1 MQASRPSRILTVV
14 ALAVVALAV
23 AAAPAAAGGR
33 GGTPSPGA
41 AGLGDRLFP
50 NLGNGGYDARHYH
63 LDLRYGSAPADP
75 MEGTVTIAARAKQ
88 SLSRFNLDW
97 AGASVGSV
105 SVNGR
110 PAAWTLEGEELVI
123 TPKRPLR
130 KHRKFSVEVSDFVA
144 VPTEPSDDPTSTGF
158 FITPDGTATA
168 PQPDLAHRIFPS
180 NDHPSDK
187 ASYTFSFD
195 VPSDVVA
202 VANGVP
208 AGHRERGGRTTW
220 RYVQRQP
227 MATELVQLAVGGY
240 DLLWAGRHRGV
251 PIRNVI
257 APSLR
262 PLGDPAVEL
271 TPQHLDWMTARVG
284 RYPFDIYGSLIVDAE
299 LGFALETQTISL
311 YDKVWFTEYGQGTW
325 DPTMVHELSH
335 EWFGNSVSPD
345 TWSDLWLNEGHASW
359 YEFVYAEEEGFLA
372 EDTIG
377 YPDDTGYATLEE
389 LMRAVYA
396 HGDQWRADDLGAC
409 CATGRAGQGVSLSWR
424 WESNPGTAPGSLSWA
439 AGRLPGQLRQLAGT
453 ISSVRATG
461 WLNDSTYLRE
471 GATRWQA
478 VRTSASRDCRGRMV
492 GSWPCLTSACGLGRA
507 SPGCWGLTAP
517 QGLPSCGF
525 GPPGCRPGLALS
537 GFPAGIRE
545 SHLADARRGGT
556 RRRRRWGAWPG
567 RRWSAGYPAS

>member
-396 HGDQWRADDLGAC
+396 HGDQWRADDGPVAAPASPDTLFAFNRYHGGALVLY
-409 CATGRAGQGVSLSWR
+409 A
-424 WESNPGTAPGSLSWA
+424 
-439 AGRLPGQLRQLAGT
+439 
-453 ISSVRATG
+453 
-461 WLNDSTYLRE
+461 LRE
-471 GATRWQA
+471 KIGTRA
-478 VRTSASRDCRGRMV
+478 FERLEREYVRRFEDESVSTDDYIELASKVARRD
-492 GSWPCLTSACGLGRA
+492 
-507 SPGCWGLTAP
+507 LTAFLEAWLYGTTTP
-517 QGLPSCGF
+517 PMPNHPDWTVLPVVEA
-525 GPPGCRPGLALS
+525 PAPAAAALS
-537 GFPAGIRE
+537 IAGDSARG
-545 SHLADARRGGT
+545 AARR
-556 RRRRRWGAWPG
+556 R
-567 RRWSAGYPAS
+567 